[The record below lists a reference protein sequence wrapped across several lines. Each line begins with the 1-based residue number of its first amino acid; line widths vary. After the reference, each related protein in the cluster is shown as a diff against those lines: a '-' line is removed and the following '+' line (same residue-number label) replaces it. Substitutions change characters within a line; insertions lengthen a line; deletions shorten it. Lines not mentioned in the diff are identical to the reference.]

1 MEEIKKEN
9 IVLPEQ
15 KDYYTKEEVEKL
27 ISDKLNDNLK
37 DLLVRFNNIQPKVE
51 EPKNEVEKK
60 ELTEKELMF

>member
-1 MEEIKKEN
+1 MEDNKKET
-9 IVLPEQ
+9 ILPKEV

-37 DLLVRFNNIQPKVE
+37 DLLIRFNNV
-51 EPKNEVEKK
+51 EPKKEEKKEEVKK

>member
-9 IVLPEQ
+9 IVLPE

-37 DLLVRFNNIQPKVE
+37 DLLIRFNNI
-51 EPKNEVEKK
+51 EPKQEEVKKEEVKK

>member
-9 IVLPEQ
+9 IVLPE

-37 DLLVRFNNIQPKVE
+37 DLLIRFNNV
-51 EPKNEVEKK
+51 EPKKEEKKEEVKK

>member
-1 MEEIKKEN
+1 MEENKKDT
-9 IVLPEQ
+9 ILPIE

-37 DLLVRFNNIQPKVE
+37 DLLVRFNNIVPKQE
-51 EPKNEVEKK
+51 EVKKEEVKK